1 MLKIT
6 HMKSQQYDFSCE
18 FIDKNGPIN
27 SFTQRNQLNGSELL
41 DILSVL
47 YFHVTQNQIR
57 NDGTAP
63 SGQRGRA
70 DFEGTGVCLFQNQE
84 GTALILLVFHFSFKR
99 LHVERCSARHVKQM
113 LPSLSYSKKKLQV
126 TKKTREMSAMFDKV

>member
-1 MLKIT
+1 M
-6 HMKSQQYDFSCE
+6 
-18 FIDKNGPIN
+18 
-27 SFTQRNQLNGSELL
+27 NGSEPL

-70 DFEGTGVCLFQNQE
+70 DFEGTGVCLFQNKE
-84 GTALILLVFHFSFKR
+84 GTACISFLITMATRGK
-99 LHVERCSARHVKQM
+99 RCSARNVKQT
-113 LPSLSYSKKKLQV
+113 LPSYSKKKLQV
-126 TKKTREMSAMFDKV
+126 RKKTQEMSAMFDKV